1 MISAQK
7 LVERP
12 RLAIN
17 EFSRRL
23 GDYKRWRDELI
34 EIINEYQ
41 TWVESHGLASG
52 DEDLQLY
59 ELIDSLR
66 SDKLTIALVAEFSRG
81 KTELINAIFFADHR
95 QRNCVTTK
103 ASRRAS
109 SSCRL
114 RHAKP
119 PPRFQNTVAQR
130 PPGP

>member
-7 LVERP
+7 LTERP
-12 RLAIN
+12 RLSIN

-52 DEDLQLY
+52 DENLQLY

-66 SDKLTIALVAEFSRG
+66 SDKLMIALVAEFSRG
-81 KTELINAIFFADHR
+81 KTELINAIFFADYR
-95 QRNCVTTK
+95 QRLLPSEAGRTTL
-103 ASRRAS
+103 
-109 SSCRL
+109 CPTEL
-114 RHAKP
+114 RTMKSN
-119 PPRFQNTVAQR
+119 PRV
-130 PPGP
+130 